1 MELTIDQTKGEN
13 KLNTFP
19 VTSRRTVETI
29 RGWATRLFRF
39 AYAVFRQ
46 IKEGGLDYR
55 AMSLVYTSLLA
66 LIPLLAVSFSVLKAF
81 GADAYL
87 EPIIMEVLDPLG
99 EKKESVATFILNAV
113 RGLDVGLLGSVG
125 LLSLLYTSI
134 SLLEKIEE
142 SFNFIWRKRAKL
154 SRGLVRRLSDYLSFI
169 LVGPLLVF
177 SAFGGMNELFHRIP
191 DSQEVQGMMSPL
203 LAVLQPMLPSL
214 FIIAAFTFIYKL
226 IPDARVNTRSALV
239 GGVMA
244 GLSWKL
250 AGWVFATFM
259 ASSAQY
265 NAVYSTF
272 AILILL
278 MVWVYLSWLIVLL
291 GVQVSFFHQHPRY
304 LSLRHG
310 EARLSSKLF
319 DRLGL
324 LLMVL
329 IGRRFFHGDPPW
341 SIGELATRLEL
352 PELCV
357 DDLLQVLTD
366 EGFIMAID
374 GKSETFA
381 PARDFSTIAVLD
393 VLDAMRSAHE
403 DDFPVSAGGLGEP
416 VVDDLFKQFD
426 GAIREIGGVATVR
439 DLVLDI
445 KK

>member
-1 MELTIDQTKGEN
+1 MDPKLTVD
-13 KLNTFP
+13 
-19 VTSRRTVETI
+19 SI
-29 RGWATRLFRF
+29 RAWSTGVVRF

-46 IKEGGLDYR
+46 IKEAGLDYR

-81 GADAYL
+81 GADDYL
-87 EPIIMEVLDPLG
+87 EPIIMEMLDPLG
-99 EKKESVATFILNAV
+99 EKKEPVAAFILSSV

-125 LLSLLYTSI
+125 LLSLLYTSM
-134 SLLEKIEE
+134 SLLEKIED
-142 SFNFIWRKRAKL
+142 SFNYIWRRRSKL
-154 SRGLVRRLSDYLSFI
+154 SRGLMRRVSDYLSFI

-177 SAFGGMNELFHRIP
+177 SAFGGMNELVQHVP
-191 DSQEVQGMMSPL
+191 DVQEVKGAMGPL
-203 LAVLQPMLPSL
+203 MAMLQPMLPAL

-226 IPDARVNTRSALV
+226 IPDAPVNTLSALV

-259 ASSAQY
+259 ATSAQY

-278 MVWVYLSWLIVLL
+278 MVWVDLSWLIVLL

-304 LSLRHG
+304 LSLRNRETH
-310 EARLSSKLF
+310 LSCKLF
-319 DRLGL
+319 ERLGL
-324 LLMVL
+324 LVMVL
-329 IGRRFFHGDPPW
+329 IGRRFFQGKPPW
-341 SIGELATRLEL
+341 SINEFSSRLEL

-357 DDLLQVLTD
+357 DDLLQVLT
-366 EGFIMAID
+366 EKGFIMSL
-374 GKSETFA
+374 GGQPETFA

-403 DDFPVSAGGLGEP
+403 DDFPINAGGVGEP
-416 VVDDLFKQFD
+416 VVDGLFKQFD
-426 GAIREIGGVATVR
+426 ESVRAIGGLATVR
-439 DLVLDI
+439 DLVLEVDQ
-445 KK
+445 